1 MSTITIG
8 PLRYRSGIRQARLHQ
23 QINSCIGLYARLLIF
38 VILPLL
44 TTASSELLAN
54 SVLCSER
61 VICVAINRFDREDGF
76 FAQSVTT
83 TLIQQIDALTTNRN
97 HPILATET
105 AAYFVDPN
113 EFGLATS
120 QVRAFAQQ
128 EDAHLILWG
137 GIIGQGQQRQLYIQL
152 SPFTNVGELSKI
164 RPTRVHTFF
173 NEQISATI
181 PCQSCDIFGST
192 EAAYLR
198 IVSHLVVG
206 WAHYLKDSPEQASEA
221 LLTVLVCS
229 GEEIEPALVS
239 PIDGN
244 CVNKLKLS
252 NLVPLYYYTGKAFA
266 LQGDYPRALHFL
278 RKAQKLA
285 PNEPS
290 IPIGIG
296 QVYQSWLTENQP
308 LLLAELDLARR
319 LLEEKKS
326 QAQAEERVWIEYD
339 LGLVAEMVNDF
350 LAAKTHF
357 QRALALLDNDDQSY
371 EILLG
376 LARSE
381 RQLEQPTQAQQLL
394 QQATNI
400 EPNAPW
406 AFLAIAQLPNLD
418 VAEKFAVVEEAATVA
433 PNEPMVD
440 VANAELCK
448 SQKDYTCAIQ
458 AYERAI
464 EKRPAWGWL
473 HSKVG
478 EFYQPTNEH
487 LYYQSWAIAQLHFEL
502 VADQLRPNDPWA
514 HERLAYVLLKQQA
527 FDHAVEHYQR
537 AIALA
542 HADFIPAR
550 LYCGLS
556 SAQEGQEATDE
567 AKQNHKLCSS

>member
-8 PLRYRSGIRQARLHQ
+8 PLRSHSGTRQKWLYEQVYSH
-23 QINSCIGLYARLLIF
+23 INLYIRLLIF
-38 VILPLL
+38 VILPSLI
-44 TTASSELLAN
+44 TTSSTFLIN
-54 SVLCSER
+54 SVPCSVQ
-61 VICVAINRFDREDGF
+61 VICITVNQFDREDGF
-76 FAQSVTT
+76 FAQSITT
-83 TLIQQIDALTTNRN
+83 TLIQQIAALTTNRN

-105 AAYFVDPN
+105 AAYFIDPN
-113 EFGLATS
+113 EVGLAPDR
-120 QVRAFAQQ
+120 VRAFAQK
-128 EDAHLILWG
+128 ENTHVMLWG
-137 GIIGQGQQRQLYIQL
+137 GITGQGQQRQLYIQL
-152 SPFTNVGELSKI
+152 SPFTNVGDLSKI

-173 NEQISATI
+173 SEQISATI
-181 PCQSCDIFGST
+181 PCQSCDTFSSA
-192 EAAYLR
+192 EVVYLQ

-206 WAHYLKDSPEQASEA
+206 WAHYLKDSPEQASQE
-221 LLTVLVCS
+221 LLTVLACS
-229 GEEIEPALVS
+229 GEEIDPALLT
-239 PIDGN
+239 PIAGN
-244 CVNKLKLS
+244 CVKKLKLS
-252 NLVPLYYYTGKAFA
+252 NLVPLYYYTGKALA

-285 PNEPS
+285 PDEPS

-319 LLEEKKS
+319 LLEGKMG
-326 QAQAEERVWIEYD
+326 QAQDEEQVWIEYD

-357 QRALALLDNDDQSY
+357 QRALALLDNDQQSY

-381 RQLEQPTQAQQLL
+381 RQLKQPTQAQQLL

-406 AFLAIAQLPNLD
+406 AFLELAQLPNID
-418 VAEKFAVVEEAATVA
+418 VAEKLSIVEEAATVA

-487 LYYQSWAIAQLHFEL
+487 LPYQSWVMAQLHFKL

-556 SAQEGQEATDE
+556 LAQEGQDATED
-567 AKQNHKLCSS
+567 AKQNHKLCNS